1 MQGEEGRG
9 AVDFRH
15 GNFLGAVAIAAP
27 FQLGALR
34 QQFCPGEKL
43 FLQRAGLLR
52 QVGNETVQIL
62 RGIAEPGRELIE
74 RRERRG
80 DLVRGDIPFFHR
92 ADFAQPNVAQL
103 SRQRF
108 VLRRDPANDVDV
120 FEPGL
125 PKESQVREVLAEE
138 PEAFAEKENRDQG
151 EHDDGDE
158 GVAAEEGLDALFDR
172 HLGATRFGSRGNE
185 DARSGDAFHGAPSF
199 AEASALRQRV

>member
-1 MQGEEGRG
+1 MQAEEGRG

-15 GNFLGAVAIAAP
+15 GGAFVIAAP
-27 FQLGALR
+27 CQLGALR
-34 QQFCPGEKL
+34 PQFCLGKKL

-52 QVGNETVQIL
+52 QVGNETVQIF

-74 RRERRG
+74 RRERRV

-108 VLRRDPANDVDV
+108 VLRRDAANDVDV
-120 FEPGL
+120 FETGL
-125 PKESQVREVLAEE
+125 PIKPQVREVLSEE

-151 EHDDGDE
+151 EDDDGDE
-158 GVAAEEGLDALFDR
+158 GVAAEEQ
-172 HLGATRFGSRGNE
+172 
-185 DARSGDAFHGAPSF
+185 P
-199 AEASALRQRV
+199 